1 MTGWAMTGWAMT
13 GWAMTG
19 CAIGAHCGPASYS
32 TFSVAPGVTP
42 GGTVTMTVWP
52 VGAIAW
58 NDAPGGVPIGTVTAI
73 VLEWASCPITGCTRA
88 ISLMWYLV

>member
-1 MTGWAMTGWAMT
+1 
-13 GWAMTG
+13 
-19 CAIGAHCGPASYS
+19 
-32 TFSVAPGVTP
+32 
-42 GGTVTMTVWP
+42 MTVWP